1 MLKTIRA
8 LQTSAKRTAAAASSF
23 LLLQV
28 CSVSAYANTGEHS
41 IFSADEIKE
50 GTAVVGDNLLI
61 AAIVTFLG
69 SALWAAFMWFDLAD
83 SRKWY
88 VPVIGCIFAY
98 FMADGYENAVQ
109 FMVDKYQGA

>member
-61 AAIVTFLG
+61 AEIRESAFNVEALNAFISASAVAI
-69 SALWAAFMWFDLAD
+69 
-83 SRKWY
+83 
-88 VPVIGCIFAY
+88 
-98 FMADGYENAVQ
+98 
-109 FMVDKYQGA
+109 